1 MPVPRRA
8 RGARLGQSDTMSRST
23 GRQDPSTSEGVEM
36 SDTSTAQYVTF
47 EQTGSIARIT
57 LNRPEKLNAI
67 DYQVGAEL
75 YAAFERC
82 EPDPGIRAI
91 VLAGAGRAFCAGDEL
106 GRERTPDEQLSLNRR
121 GTIKHYV
128 QGPGRWTATV
138 RLMRHLTQ
146 PIVVRIQGYAYGAG
160 FNLALGADFRV
171 MARDAK
177 MATPFIKRGMSTGT
191 NLLQQYVGIGK
202 AIEMTLLGEPVD
214 AEEALRLGLVNEVV
228 DPSDLDAAV
237 DRWAQRLAAGPT
249 ASMSLTKHAVYQG
262 WSLEPDAAYWHQG
275 SAVAES
281 RELDDLAEG
290 LAAFKDK

>member
-1 MPVPRRA
+1 MA
-8 RGARLGQSDTMSRST
+8 
-23 GRQDPSTSEGVEM
+23 E
-36 SDTSTAQYVTF
+36 TSTAQCVTF

-82 EPDPGIRAI
+82 EPDPSIRAI

-106 GRERTPDEQLSLNRR
+106 GRERTPDEQLSLKRR
-121 GTIKHYV
+121 GSIKHYV
-128 QGPGRWTATV
+128 QGPGRWTSTL
-138 RLMRHLTQ
+138 RLMRNLTQ
-146 PIVVRIQGYAYGAG
+146 PIVARLQGYAYGAG

-177 MATPFIKRGMSTGT
+177 LATPFIKRGLATGT

-202 AIEMTLLGEPVD
+202 AIEMTLLGESVD

-228 DPSDLDAAV
+228 DLADLDAAV
-237 DRWAQRLAAGPT
+237 ERWAERLASGPS
-249 ASMSLTKHAVYQG
+249 AAIGLTKHAVYRG
-262 WSLEPDAAYWHQG
+262 WDDDPDGAYWHQG
-275 SAVAES
+275 SALTQGRDLE
-281 RELDDLAEG
+281 DLAEG
-290 LAAFKDK
+290 VAAFKEKRQPRFTGR

>member
-1 MPVPRRA
+1 MSA
-8 RGARLGQSDTMSRST
+8 SDAL
-23 GRQDPSTSEGVEM
+23 VL
-36 SDTSTAQYVTF
+36 F
-47 EQTGSIARIT
+47 EQTDAVARIT
-57 LNRPEKLNAI
+57 LNRPAKLNAI
-67 DYQVGAEL
+67 DHDLGLQLWE
-75 YAAFERC
+75 AFARC
-82 EPDPGIRAI
+82 REQASIRAI

-106 GRERTPDEQLSLNRR
+106 GRDRTPEEEAAMRRR
-121 GTIKHYV
+121 GRINHYV
-128 QGPGRWTATV
+128 AGPGRWTSTV
-138 RLMRHLTQ
+138 RLMRSLPQ
-146 PIVVRIQGYAYGAG
+146 PIVVRVQGYAYGAG

-177 MATPFIKRGMSTGT
+177 LATPFIKRGLATGT

-214 AEEALRLGLVNEVV
+214 AEEALRLGLVSEVV
-228 DPSDLDAAV
+228 DPADLDAAV

-290 LAAFKDK
+290 LAAFKDKRVPHFTGR